1 MTWQN
6 LKENVNYSKLQNSQ
20 NLFFSKVQKPI
31 KPSFARMCLPSLYL
45 RGIYGIG
52 ISIIFIFFRNSFAV
66 ISASIS
72 KPSEDRSI
80 DFRIFKTV
88 FSSL

>member
-20 NLFFSKVQKPI
+20 NLFLVKFKTYKAI
-31 KPSFARMCLPSLYL
+31 FARMCLPSLYV

-52 ISIIFIFFRNSFAV
+52 ISIIFIFFV
-66 ISASIS
+66 I
-72 KPSEDRSI
+72 
-80 DFRIFKTV
+80 V
-88 FSSL
+88 LL